1 VQANLLLR
9 CTVVGHLYGGDI
21 GAPALS
27 CNSTEF
33 MKYIALWFALAFFEL
48 E

>member
-1 VQANLLLR
+1 M
-9 CTVVGHLYGGDI
+9 GGDI

-48 E
+48 EYSTSGRSAVW